1 MNENLRCTRFD
12 NGITVYVNFG
22 DKDEQTP
29 LGTVG
34 AMDFLIGGDGNA
46 KK

>member
-1 MNENLRCTRFD
+1 M
-12 NGITVYVNFG
+12 NFG

-34 AMDFLIGGDGNA
+34 AMAFLIGGDGNA